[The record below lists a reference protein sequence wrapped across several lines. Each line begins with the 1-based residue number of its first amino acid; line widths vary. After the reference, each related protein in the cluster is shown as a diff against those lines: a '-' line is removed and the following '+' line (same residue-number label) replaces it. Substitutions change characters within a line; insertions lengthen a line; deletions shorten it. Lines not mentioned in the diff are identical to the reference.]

1 LSVASDNWNVLPL
14 TESNLQVDV
23 AQSRAM
29 KQRAL
34 GALNQLPPFS
44 MIMNRLIVSLAGE
57 EVGFGALAD
66 LVEKDTVISGNLLHM
81 VNSALNSRRGT
92 INSVRHALSL
102 LGVEKVRN
110 VVLGMSVTRMW
121 SHVYMPPSLSMARFN
136 IHSSAVAILSDCL
149 AQRVPVSYGEGA
161 FIAGLLH
168 DVGRLLIALSL
179 PDKHLAIAKMHW
191 KTGRPVYDCELE
203 ILGFSHPELSAEALT
218 FWNLP
223 EPIRVAVL
231 YHHHPKADGLSTDSI
246 AGKHQIR
253 LSRALGVADE
263 YVNSLAMSI
272 LSADQLVGTDD
283 PHSGDALRLALEDRR
298 LGEDEAELFGS
309 LGPGSLGMDADR
321 TRDMLAEFNAERDA
335 MAQFFR

>member
-1 LSVASDNWNVLPL
+1 VLPL
-14 TESNLQVDV
+14 TESNLEVDV
-23 AQSRAM
+23 AQSRAL

-34 GALNQLPPFS
+34 RALDKLPPFS

-57 EVGFGALAD
+57 EVGFAALAD

-81 VNSALNSRRGT
+81 VNSALYSRRGT

-110 VVLGMSVTRMW
+110 AVLGMSVMRIW
-121 SHVYMPPSLSMARFN
+121 NQVCMPPSLSMARFN

-161 FIAGLLH
+161 FVAALLH

-179 PDKHLAIAKMHW
+179 PDEHQAIAQMHW

-203 ILGFSHPELSAEALT
+203 VLGFSHSELSAEALT

-231 YHHHPKADGLSTDSI
+231 YHHHPEADGPTDSI
-246 AGKHQIR
+246 TGKNKIR
-253 LSRALGVADE
+253 LSRVLGVADE
-263 YVNSLAMSI
+263 YVNSLGMSI
-272 LSADQLVGTDD
+272 LFADELVGGDD
-283 PHSGDALRLALEDRR
+283 LRLAPDDRR
-298 LGEDEAELFGS
+298 LGGGEVELFGS
-309 LGPGSLGMDADR
+309 LGLDGSRM
-321 TRDMLAEFNAERDA
+321 RDLLAEFNAERDA

>member
-1 LSVASDNWNVLPL
+1 LGGASDNGNVLPL
-14 TESNLQVDV
+14 TESNLEVDV
-23 AQSRAM
+23 VQSRAM

-34 GALNQLPPFS
+34 GGLDKLPPFS

-57 EVGFGALAD
+57 EVGFAGLAD

-110 VVLGMSVTRMW
+110 AVLGMSVTRMW

-168 DVGRLLIALSL
+168 DVGRLLIALGLS
-179 PDKHLAIAKMHW
+179 DEHQVIAEMHW
-191 KTGRPVYDCELE
+191 KTGRPVYHCELE

-231 YHHHPKADGLSTDSI
+231 YHHHPEADAPAADSI
-246 AGKHQIR
+246 AGKNQIR
-253 LSRALGVADE
+253 LSRVLRVADE
-263 YVNSLAMSI
+263 YVNSLGISI
-272 LSADQLVGTDD
+272 LYAGEPVSEGDMVPAGDD
-283 PHSGDALRLALEDRR
+283 LKQAQDGQRL
-298 LGEDEAELFGS
+298 DEGVVELFGS
-309 LGPGSLGMDADR
+309 LGLGEDR
-321 TRDMLAEFNAERDA
+321 TRDVLAEFHAAHDA

>member
-1 LSVASDNWNVLPL
+1 VLPL
-14 TESNLQVDV
+14 TESDLEIDV

-34 GALNQLPPFS
+34 AALDKLPPFS
-44 MIMNRLIVSLAGE
+44 IIMNRLIVSLAGE
-57 EVGFGALAD
+57 EVGFAGLAD

-110 VVLGMSVTRMW
+110 AVLGMSVTRMW
-121 SHVYMPPSLSMARFN
+121 GNVYMPASLSMARFN

-149 AQRVPVSYGEGA
+149 AQRAAVSYGEGA

-179 PDKHLAIAKMHW
+179 PDEHQAIAEMHW

-203 ILGFSHPELSAEALT
+203 ILGFSHPELSAEALA

-223 EPIRVAVL
+223 EPIRVGAL
-231 YHHHPKADGLSTDSI
+231 YHHHPEADSPTTDLI
-246 AGKHQIR
+246 AGKNQIR
-253 LSRALGVADE
+253 MSRVLQVADA
-263 YVNSLAMSI
+263 YVNSLGISI
-272 LSADQLVGTDD
+272 LSAEPV
-283 PHSGDALRLALEDRR
+283 SGDGIGPAGAGVKPASDDQRLDEGHLGLLGPLGLDEDRTQ
-298 LGEDEAELFGS
+298 DV
-309 LGPGSLGMDADR
+309 
-321 TRDMLAEFNAERDA
+321 LAEFHAEHKA

>member
-1 LSVASDNWNVLPL
+1 M
-14 TESNLQVDV
+14 
-23 AQSRAM
+23 AQSRAL

-34 GALNQLPPFS
+34 GALDKLPPFS
-44 MIMNRLIVSLAGE
+44 IIMNRLIVSLAGE
-57 EVGFGALAD
+57 EVGFAALAD

-81 VNSALNSRRGT
+81 VNSALHSRRGT

-110 VVLGMSVTRMW
+110 AVLGMSVTRMW

-179 PDKHLAIAKMHW
+179 PDEHRIVAEMHW
-191 KTGRPVYDCELE
+191 RTGRPVCDCELE

-231 YHHHPKADGLSTDSI
+231 YHHHPEADDSPDSI
-246 AGKHQIR
+246 AGKRQIR
-253 LSRALGVADE
+253 LSRVVGVADE
-263 YVNSLAMSI
+263 YVNSLGISI
-272 LSADQLVGTDD
+272 LFADELVGTDD
-283 PHSGDALRLALEDRR
+283 PPSGADVRPAPDDRR
-298 LGEDEAELFGS
+298 LGGGGAELFGS
-309 LGPGSLGMDADR
+309 LGLDESR
-321 TRDMLAEFNAERDA
+321 TRELLAEFNAERDA